1 MKKQTYQ
8 VFSLISFIFIS
19 FLSYSQNCKYSKEEF
34 NKEENTEILETKK
47 TMISGLATSN
57 IKVGFGRNNEAYY
70 LLLDY
75 SRSESNNAR
84 TSNIEINFPAVHHIN
99 EGYKL
104 IFILSNDEEIILFSD
119 DNTTTTSSE
128 TTPLFTDFFINNH
141 RYIISKEDVEKMST
155 SEIKSLK
162 FEYQK
167 ENKTAIYTHRNK
179 LSRLKS
185 KNVKNRA
192 LCIVNG

>member
-1 MKKQTYQ
+1 MKKQPHQ
-8 VFSLISFIFIS
+8 LFSLIFFIFIS
-19 FLSYSQNCKYSKEEF
+19 FFSYSQNCKYSKEEF
-34 NKEENTEILETKK
+34 NEEQKTEILETKK

-57 IKVGFGRNNEAYY
+57 IKVGFGRKNEAYY
-70 LLLDY
+70 LLFDY
-75 SRSESNNAR
+75 SRSEPKNTR
-84 TSNIEINFPAVHHIN
+84 TPNIEVNFPAVHYIN

-128 TTPLFTDFFINNH
+128 TTPLFTDFSINNH
-141 RYIISKEDVEKMST
+141 RYIISKEDVEKMTT
-155 SEIKSLK
+155 SEIKGVE

-167 ENKTAIYTHRNK
+167 ENKTSIYTHRNK
-179 LSRLKS
+179 LNRLKS
-185 KNVKNRA
+185 KNLKNRA